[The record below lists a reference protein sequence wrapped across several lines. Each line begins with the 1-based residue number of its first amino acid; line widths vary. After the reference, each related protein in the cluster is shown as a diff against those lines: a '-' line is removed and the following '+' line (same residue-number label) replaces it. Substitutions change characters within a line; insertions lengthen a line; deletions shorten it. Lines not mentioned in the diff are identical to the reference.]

1 MGASLG
7 SYLIHLEELV
17 ALARRLRREMRDGDG
32 WKAGWMLLPL
42 VAEWARTRQQM
53 LRYCEYDPSFEQRIQ
68 EIAAEFVTVLTG
80 REQESE
86 QDDGTLEGSRT
97 RGVRNR
103 R

>member
-53 LRYCEYDPSFEQRIQ
+53 LRYCDYDPSLEQRIQ
-68 EIAAEFVTVLTG
+68 KIAAEFVAVLLG
-80 REQESE
+80 RDESPE
-86 QDDGTLEGSRT
+86 KNEELVSR
-97 RGVRNR
+97 
-103 R
+103 